1 MIDNRIIKSM
11 SVLGNFIAENQ
22 AGGMIVPSDMTKYLF
37 NMVHALIKNDIT
49 IDENKN
55 FTMTKK

>member
-1 MIDNRIIKSM
+1 
-11 SVLGNFIAENQ
+11 
-22 AGGMIVPSDMTKYLF
+22 MIVPSDMTKYLF